1 MKKTIVFAAAALC
14 GALAFNA
21 QANGDTSAPSP
32 SFGAGYA
39 TPWYWIDGAKVKQ
52 SLVVSGCKT
61 LNLPT
66 KGTTLTTGNMTLF
79 DDHSFVLYQDWSTAG
94 GSVAAL
100 TGQWTQLTPSPASS
114 KTFYLSINTA
124 SMTTLL
130 DDIQGVG
137 LANCIKTKPLMTH
150 LDIQDSSVL
159 VTKNT
164 IVVKIKNNIATGSL
178 LVKGKELS
186 NPKGTTDV
194 AGNLQM
200 KLTMT
205 GFFNA
210 DPAAP

>member
-1 MKKTIVFAAAALC
+1 MKKITILFAAAALC
-14 GALAFNA
+14 GALAFDA
-21 QANGDTSAPSP
+21 QANGDTSAPPP

-39 TPWYWIDGAKVKQ
+39 SPQYWIDGAKVKQ
-52 SLVVSGCKT
+52 SLSVSGCKT
-61 LNLPT
+61 LNLPK
-66 KGTTLTTGNMTLF
+66 KGTTLTTGNLTLF
-79 DDHSFVLYQDWSTAG
+79 DDNSFVLYQDWSTVPDG
-94 GSVAAL
+94 QVAAI
-100 TGQWTQLTPSPASS
+100 TGQWTELLPAPKSS

-130 DDIQGVG
+130 DDIQAVG
-137 LANCIKTKPLMTH
+137 LANCITTKPLMTK
-150 LDIQDSSVL
+150 LDILDSSVL

-178 LVKGKELS
+178 LVKGSEVS

-194 AGNLQM
+194 VGKLQM

-210 DPAAP
+210 AP